1 MSKGNKVLQAV
12 VSQIIERCEEK
23 GITPWQAPYSLR
35 QSPMNLEYKNAYTG
49 INRWATSL
57 SGFNSPYWVSFSQVQ
72 KLGGKIKKGQK
83 HTKIVKMA
91 LIEKTKENAKGEQEV
106 YARWVQPV
114 RYYKMWNVEQTEGIE
129 VEDFVQTEFEPIES
143 CEHVLVNCHDK
154 PTILYD
160 GSEPQ
165 YDQDTDQIRMPKQAS
180 FKTKEDFYNALFHEL
195 AHSTG
200 HEKRLNRR
208 TLVQVGEYGT
218 KTYSKEELV
227 AELTSAMLSSH
238 CGILEKTINS
248 STSYV
253 KGWLDTLKAN
263 PRMLL
268 SSAGL
273 AEKAFKYIV
282 RD

>member
-57 SGFNSPYWVSFSQVQ
+57 SGFNSPYWVSFAQVQ
-72 KLGGKIKKGQK
+72 KLEGKIKKGQK

-91 LIEKTKENAKGEQEV
+91 LIEKKRENAKGEQEV

-114 RYYKMWNVEQTEGIE
+114 RYYKMWNIEQTEGIE
-129 VEDFVQTEFEPIES
+129 VEDFVQTEFEPIEA
-143 CEHVLVNCHDK
+143 CEHVIANCHDK
-154 PTILYD
+154 PKILFD

-165 YDQDTDQIRMPKQAS
+165 YDQDNDQIRMPKQVS
-180 FKTKEDFYNALFHEL
+180 FKSKEDFYNALLHEL

-200 HEKRLNRR
+200 HEKRLNR
-208 TLVQVGEYGT
+208 LVQVGEYGT

-238 CGILEKTINS
+238 CGISEKTINS
-248 STSYV
+248 SASYV

-282 RD
+282 TD